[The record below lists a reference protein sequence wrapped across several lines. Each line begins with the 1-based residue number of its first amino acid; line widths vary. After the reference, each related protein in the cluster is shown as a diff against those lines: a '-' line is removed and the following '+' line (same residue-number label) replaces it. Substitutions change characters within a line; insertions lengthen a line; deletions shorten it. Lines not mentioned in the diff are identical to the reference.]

1 MLQINLL
8 PVREVRKRFEARQI
22 LLQQLLVLILTGA
35 AIGAFHTRLASQMQR
50 TQARIHQMDKDIA
63 QFKPQIEQ
71 VEGFKNKKKELE
83 KKIEVIESLDR
94 QRRGPVRI
102 MAELS
107 DRIPERVWLT
117 SLETNGSQIKMQG
130 ESLDNELVAI
140 FVKNLGESKY
150 FSDVDL
156 DGTKLAKQKKGL
168 NLVHFDLKATLLG
181 AKTPEVAGEDG
192 AAPAPKRG
200 GKPAAKRG

>member
-35 AIGAFHTRLASQMQR
+35 AIGGFQARLSGQIDT

-71 VEGFKNKKKELE
+71 VEGFKKKKKELE

-102 MAELS
+102 LAELS
-107 DRIPERVWLT
+107 DRIPDRVWLT
-117 SLETNGSQIKMQG
+117 SLETNGSQVKMQG
-130 ESLDNELVAI
+130 ESLDNELVAM

-156 DGTKLAKQKKGL
+156 GGTKLDKQKKGL
-168 NLVHFDLKATLLG
+168 NLVRFDLKATLVG
-181 AKTPEVAGEDG
+181 AKAPEVAGEEG
-192 AAPAPKRG
+192 AAPAPGRG
-200 GKPAAKRG
+200 AKPAPRRG

>member
-22 LLQQLLVLILTGA
+22 VLQQVLVLILTGA
-35 AIGAFHTRLASQMQR
+35 AIGAFHTRMSARIER

-63 QFKPQIEQ
+63 QFKPQLEQ
-71 VEGFKNKKKELE
+71 VEGFKKKKKELE

-94 QRRGPVRI
+94 QRRGPVRVL
-102 MAELS
+102 AELS
-107 DRIPERVWLT
+107 DRIPDRVWLT
-117 SLETNGSQIKMQG
+117 SLETNGSQVKIAG

-140 FVKNLGESKY
+140 FVRNLGESKY
-150 FSDVDL
+150 FGDVDL
-156 DGTKLAKQKKGL
+156 DGTKLAKQKRGL

-181 AKTPEVAGEDG
+181 PKG
-192 AAPAPKRG
+192 AAPAAAGGKPAAGKGGKPAPKRG
-200 GKPAAKRG
+200 

>member
-35 AIGAFHTRLASQMQR
+35 AIGVFHTRLSGQMDL

-71 VEGFKNKKKELE
+71 VEGFKKKKKELE

-102 MAELS
+102 LAELS
-107 DRIPERVWLT
+107 DRIPDRVWLT
-117 SLETNGSQIKMQG
+117 SLETNGSQVKMQG
-130 ESLDNELVAI
+130 ESLDNELVAM

-192 AAPAPKRG
+192 TAPAPRRG
-200 GKPAAKRG
+200 GKPAGKRG

>member
-8 PVREVRKRFEARQI
+8 PVREVRKRFEARQMV
-22 LLQQLLVLILTGA
+22 LQQVLVLILTCA
-35 AIGAFHTRLASQMQR
+35 AIGAFHARLSSQMQR

-63 QFKPQIEQ
+63 QFKPQLEQ
-71 VEGFKNKKKELE
+71 VEGFKKKKKELE

-117 SLETNGSQIKMQG
+117 SLETNGNQVKLQG

-140 FVKNLGESKY
+140 FVRNLSESKY
-150 FSDVDL
+150 FGDVDL
-156 DGTKLAKQKKGL
+156 DGTKLAKQKRGL
-168 NLVHFDLKATLLG
+168 NLVQFDMKATLLG
-181 AKTPEVAGEDG
+181 PKVVEGDAEGEKPAAG
-192 AAPAPKRG
+192 KR

>member
-22 LLQQLLVLILTGA
+22 VLQLMLVLILTCA
-35 AIGAFHTRLASQMQR
+35 AIGAFHARLSSQLAL

-71 VEGFKNKKKELE
+71 VEAFKKKKKELE

-94 QRRGPVRI
+94 ARRGPVRI
-102 MAELS
+102 LAELS
-107 DRIPERVWLT
+107 DRTPDRVWIT
-117 SLETNGSQIKMQG
+117 SLEANGAQLKIQG
-130 ESLDNELVAI
+130 ESLDNELVAV
-140 FVKNLGESKY
+140 FVRNLAESKY
-150 FSDVDL
+150 FGDVDL
-156 DGTKLAKQKKGL
+156 GGTKLSKQKKGL
-168 NLVHFDLKATLLG
+168 NLVQFDLKATLLG
-181 AKTPEVAGEDG
+181 ARPVEAANEPK
-192 AAPAPKRG
+192 APAPR